1 MPLEINKIIIRSII
15 VLLLK
20 IKNKGNLKNRDKIM
34 LPLSNCTAEF
44 SIKIMTS
51 TRQWHDS
58 FKNTERKCH

>member
-34 LPLSNCTAEF
+34 LSLSYCIAEF
-44 SIKIMTS
+44 SIEIMGS
-51 TRQWHDS
+51 TRP
-58 FKNTERKCH
+58 F